1 MWAARLLCAAHIQ
14 GSLSRCNLCRPLVGE
29 YRNSLMATA
38 AMMAPT
44 IEAKAYNQASLRLS
58 VTIIGPSATLAS
70 AFVAR
75 RCAGCKVETT
85 GSMFHVRE
93 DEPAS
98 RVGAGC
104 IGRPEARLVRRV
116 GAGHQPKPRYGNI
129 SDRLREVQV
138 DMGNL

>member
-1 MWAARLLCAAHIQ
+1 
-14 GSLSRCNLCRPLVGE
+14 
-29 YRNSLMATA
+29 
-38 AMMAPT
+38 
-44 IEAKAYNQASLRLS
+44 
-58 VTIIGPSATLAS
+58 
-70 AFVAR
+70 
-75 RCAGCKVETT
+75 
-85 GSMFHVRE
+85 MFHVRE

>member
-1 MWAARLLCAAHIQ
+1 MREVLDDAISIYF
-14 GSLSRCNLCRPLVGE
+14 GD
-29 YRNSLMATA
+29 
-38 AMMAPT
+38 
-44 IEAKAYNQASLRLS
+44 
-58 VTIIGPSATLAS
+58 ATLAS

-75 RCAGCKVETT
+75 RCAGYKVETT
-85 GSMFHVRE
+85 GSTFHVRE
-93 DEPAS
+93 DKPAS